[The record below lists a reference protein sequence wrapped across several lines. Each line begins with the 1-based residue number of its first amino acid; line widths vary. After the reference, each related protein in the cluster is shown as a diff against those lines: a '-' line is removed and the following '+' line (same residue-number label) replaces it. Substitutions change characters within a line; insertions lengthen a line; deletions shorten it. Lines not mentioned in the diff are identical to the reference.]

1 MITFVVSAAGS
12 FGIRDYVAN
21 RGAEL
26 AGRIGVVLYD
36 DLPTLTALPATGTIF
51 AAVDQTGPAALSA
64 AAAIHDELAAVRPSL
79 PVLNHPR
86 RALQR
91 YALLRRMREIGCN
104 RFNVIRATDDP
115 TGLRYPVF
123 VRYEHR
129 HNGSMT
135 PLLHD
140 RQALDRA
147 LVDLSVRGIAAQELL
162 VVEFCD
168 TSGADGLFRKYSAMR
183 IGDLIIPR
191 HLHAAPSWV
200 AKSGTG
206 DCGDDETLVRE
217 ELDYLERD
225 PHARWL
231 RDVFTEARIEYGRI
245 DYGVYK
251 GEPQVWEINTN
262 PTLGRGP
269 SRPARRQGRFAQL
282 REPAR
287 LASHR
292 MMLEAFKRLE
302 LPEPTRQI
310 SIALPESLKARLT
323 SETQALRRMAAAQ
336 TLRRALVQNSVSQ
349 SLKGVVRPLIARLA
363 PTMAHLVRHRS
374 R

>member
-1 MITFVVSAAGS
+1 MITFLVGTAGS

-21 RGAEL
+21 RGIEL
-26 AGRIGVVLYD
+26 ADRVGVVHYE
-36 DLPTLTALPATGTIF
+36 DLTRVSAWPATGTIF
-51 AAVDQTGPAALSA
+51 AGLDQTGPATLAA
-64 AAAIHDELAAVRPSL
+64 AAAIHDELSDVRPSL
-79 PVLNHPR
+79 SVLNHPL
-86 RALQR
+86 RAMQR
-91 YALLRRMREIGCN
+91 YALLRRMFEIGCN

-115 TGLRYPVF
+115 APLRYPVF

-147 LVDLSVRGIAAQELL
+147 LVDLTVRGIAAQKLL

-168 TSGADGLFRKYSAMR
+168 TSDADGLFRKYSAMR
-183 IGDLIIPR
+183 IGDTIIPR
-191 HLHAAPSWV
+191 HLHAGPSWI
-200 AKSGTG
+200 AKSRTG
-206 DCGDDETLVRE
+206 DRGDNEALVRE
-217 ELDYLERD
+217 ELDYLATD

-231 RDVFTEARIEYGRI
+231 RAVFTEAQIEYGRI

-262 PTLGRGP
+262 PTLGRGHGRRA
-269 SRPARRQGRFAQL
+269 SRRGPFAEL

-292 MMLEAFKRLE
+292 AMVQAFTALER
-302 LPEPTRQI
+302 PDPVSQI
-310 SIALPESLKARLT
+310 PIVLPESLT
-323 SETQALRRMAAAQ
+323 SRVQLEAQAHRRAAV
-336 TLRRALVQNSVSQ
+336 TYSLRRALVQNAVSQ
-349 SLKGVVRPLIARLA
+349 SLKGVVRPLIARVA
-363 PTMAHLVRHRS
+363 PAVARLVRQPR
-374 R
+374 